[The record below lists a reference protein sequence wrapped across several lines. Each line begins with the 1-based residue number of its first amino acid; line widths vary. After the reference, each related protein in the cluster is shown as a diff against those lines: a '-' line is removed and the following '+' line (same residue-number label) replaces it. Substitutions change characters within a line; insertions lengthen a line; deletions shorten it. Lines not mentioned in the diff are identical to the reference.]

1 MVLSSYTQL
10 SSYSGT
16 YPIPHTSDFL
26 KDHPMYSLANKKV
39 LGKMKDKRNGMCLP
53 SAKNVLNPDRE
64 KNIKKA
70 KGTKKYV
77 VQKEIGHAHYKE
89 ALFIQKIFRHEMNML
104 RGEEHESL
112 ACFGV
117 RAGGVHHEIRS
128 IRMRHL

>member
-1 MVLSSYTQL
+1 
-10 SSYSGT
+10 
-16 YPIPHTSDFL
+16 
-26 KDHPMYSLANKKV
+26 
-39 LGKMKDKRNGMCLP
+39 MCLP

-104 RGEEHESL
+104 RSEEHEI
-112 ACFGV
+112 FGMLWG
-117 RAGGVHHEIRS
+117 AGRRCASRDSANQNASFVE
-128 IRMRHL
+128 